1 MWIQHKIQ
9 HRLLQVDGTKDSS
22 YPVIVSIINL
32 YIIVYLYISKI
43 ARSIGIFV
51 IESKLN
57 NILNV

>member
-51 IESKLN
+51 ITHR
-57 NILNV
+57 

>member
-43 ARSIGIFV
+43 ARSIFV
-51 IESKLN
+51 IAPKLN
-57 NILNV
+57 NILNF

>member
-22 YPVIVSIINL
+22 YPVIVSIINFIYNCISL
-32 YIIVYLYISKI
+32 YIKM

-51 IESKLN
+51 IAPKLN
-57 NILNV
+57 NILNF